1 LNYRRTEWVTNG
13 VVAVVGTA
21 TVVFAIAYGY
31 VIVQAFLHTSF
42 DLSLTANPN
51 SFITNFT
58 IYGFVSIEATFLAVM
73 AYFGYAIIRNA
84 TRHNVIEVEVEN

>member
-1 LNYRRTEWVTNG
+1 LNYRQSEWVTKG

-31 VIVQAFLHTSF
+31 VIIQAFMDSSF
-42 DLSLTANPN
+42 DVSLTANPN

-58 IYGFVSIEATFLAVM
+58 IYGFVSIEATFLAIM
-73 AYFGYAIIRNA
+73 AYFGYAISRNA
-84 TRHNVIEVEVEN
+84 VRRKVIEVEVEN